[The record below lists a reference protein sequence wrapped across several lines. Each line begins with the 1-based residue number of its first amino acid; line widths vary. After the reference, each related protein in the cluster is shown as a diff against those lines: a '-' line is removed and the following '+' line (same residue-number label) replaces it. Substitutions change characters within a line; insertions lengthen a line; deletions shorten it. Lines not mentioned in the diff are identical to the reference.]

1 MNHMRKIFSNFSEI
15 YRVINKRKGGF
26 SRKRRTRLY
35 RNPTFPLPRSDRSWQ
50 VRELVS
56 FAFMNLEFS
65 LSWVLR
71 GIRMHERFRYGGS
84 NHRPEGIKGSF
95 DGALPRMSAL
105 CGVYPRITT
114 VKYSAGRSL
123 GVSEGGER

>member
-1 MNHMRKIFSNFSEI
+1 MAM
-15 YRVINKRKGGF
+15 
-26 SRKRRTRLY
+26 
-35 RNPTFPLPRSDRSWQ
+35 
-50 VRELVS
+50 RELVS

-71 GIRMHERFRYGGS
+71 GIRMHERFRYGGFS
-84 NHRPEGIKGSF
+84 HRPEGIKGSF

-114 VKYSAGRSL
+114 VKYVGGHSL
-123 GVSEGGER
+123 GVSEGGEG

>member
-1 MNHMRKIFSNFSEI
+1 MAAS
-15 YRVINKRKGGF
+15 
-26 SRKRRTRLY
+26 
-35 RNPTFPLPRSDRSWQ
+35 
-50 VRELVS
+50 ELVS

-71 GIRMHERFRYGGS
+71 GITMHERSRYGGFS
-84 NHRPEGIKGSF
+84 HRPEGIKGSF

-114 VKYSAGRSL
+114 VKYGGGRSL
-123 GVSEGGER
+123 GVNEDGRGEV